1 MAEQPDVQYRHA
13 LPAGY
18 QLHSYRVKRVLGV
31 GGFGVTYLAE
41 HTRLGHDVA
50 LKEYMPNEFAV
61 REGTTVHPKSRSD
74 RDDFQWGLTRFLD
87 EAKILIKFKHPN
99 LVRVMD
105 YFDTNNT
112 AYFAMEYEVG
122 EPLDQVLRRRGHLT
136 EPQLRNLILPVVN
149 GLKVVHQAGYLH
161 RDIKPANI
169 FVRREDESPV
179 LLDFGAARLAMGQK
193 TKSMTAIAS
202 AGHSPPEQY
211 ESDGNQGAWS
221 DIYSLS
227 AVCYTAI
234 TGDIPVEAPRRLIS
248 AVRNAPDPL
257 PKLADQFEDYSQ
269 SFLQA
274 IDVGLSIVEDDRPR
288 DLDAWLRLLDGLPP
302 EGKGSVPPKRPAIVA
317 PAAKGGARANQHGK
331 RTDATAPKQTTPKKT
346 VSKRKWLGGG
356 VLGVAAVFFA
366 ALALNGQIAWPTTA
380 VAHQEFAVVVM
391 PASAQVAV
399 QQVTASDSVPRP
411 TLSDLPALLPAGD
424 YALTVAAPTYKTL
437 QMTVQHGQRPSTHH
451 VALVPNDQVL
461 TVLTRPNDADVT
473 IWSASGDDRGE
484 RYDNGS
490 SMPAGRYRVRVS
502 GAGYSNYDEEVLHG
516 TKPTRHHVA
525 LPKSRSH

>member
-1 MAEQPDVQYRHA
+1 MADQHDVQYRHA

-18 QLHSYRVKRVLGV
+18 QLHSYRVKGVLGI
-31 GGFGVTYLAE
+31 GGFGITYVAE

-136 EPQLRNLILPVVN
+136 EPQLRNLLLPVVN

-169 FVRREDESPV
+169 FIRREDESPV

-234 TGDIPVEAPRRLIS
+234 TGEVPVEAPRRLIS

-257 PKLADQFEDYSQ
+257 PKLADHFKDYSRP
-269 SFLQA
+269 FLQA
-274 IDVGLSIVEDDRPR
+274 IDIGLSIVEDDRPR
-288 DLDAWLRLLDGLPP
+288 DLDTWLRLLDGLAP
-302 EGKGSVPPKRPAIVA
+302 ESKGSTPPKRPSIAV
-317 PAAKGGARANQHGK
+317 PAAKGGARAQHEQG
-331 RTDATAPKQTTPKKT
+331 TNAAAPKQTTSKKT
-346 VSKRKWLGGG
+346 ASKRKWLAGG
-356 VLGVAAVFFA
+356 VLGAAAAVFGM
-366 ALALNGQIAWPTTA
+366 LALNDQVAWPTP
-380 VAHQEFAVVVM
+380 VVPNQKFAVVVT
-391 PASAQVAV
+391 PASAEVVV
-399 QQVTASDSVPRP
+399 QPVTSSETGTGR
-411 TLSDLPALLPAGD
+411 TLSELPALLPAGE

-437 QMTVQHGQRPSTHH
+437 QMTVQHGQKPTTHH

-461 TVLTRPNDADVT
+461 TVLTRPNDADVA

-484 RYDNGS
+484 RYDNGA
-490 SMPAGRYRVRVS
+490 SMPAGRYRVQVS
-502 GAGYSNYDEEVLHG
+502 GVGYSKHDEEVLHG

-525 LPKSRSH
+525 LLRSRSR